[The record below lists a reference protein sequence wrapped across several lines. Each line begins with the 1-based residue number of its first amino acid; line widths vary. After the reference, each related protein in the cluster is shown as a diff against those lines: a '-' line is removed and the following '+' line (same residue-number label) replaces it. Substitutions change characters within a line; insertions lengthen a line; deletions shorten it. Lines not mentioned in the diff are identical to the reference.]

1 LLVNHIFGEENVEFH
16 GTAESLTFVLDSLQD
31 STMELGTGNNF
42 GFRSLNLSL
51 VSNLEDTTEAVST
64 VECIDETLNFFK
76 ARKVM
81 GDEFID
87 R

>member
-1 LLVNHIFGEENVEFH
+1 M
-16 GTAESLTFVLDSLQD
+16 LDSLQD
-31 STMELGTGNNF
+31 STMELGAGNNF
-42 GFRSLNLSL
+42 GFRSLSLSL

-81 GDEFID
+81 GDEFVD